1 MLGEKNLY
9 AYCDD
14 NPITRSDSD
23 GQLWHKLVEIA
34 AGAVIGAALNVVT
47 GGIAATVTG
56 QKYTAWDIAVAAASG
71 AFAGA
76 VDGAIGSI
84 GGGIISAIYTG
95 IASLSRGDSVLM
107 AALNAGIAFG
117 ATTYIGN
124 LTGFIKSVDIPKN
137 LSVPWGATYGLG
149 ANLIAASVSAGSTS
163 SSGSENGSLKQWGAV
178 THVSLTIPKEAIGQK
193 RTYNGKTKF
202 ILVLLFIN
210 R

>member
-34 AGAVIGAALNVVT
+34 AGAAIGAALNVVT
-47 GGIAATVTG
+47 GGIAAAVIG

-84 GGGIISAIYTG
+84 GGGIISAIYAG

-137 LSVPWGATYGLG
+137 LSVPWEATYGLG

-163 SSGSENGSLKQWGAV
+163 SSGSENGSLKQWG
-178 THVSLTIPKEAIGQK
+178 Q
-193 RTYNGKTKF
+193 
-202 ILVLLFIN
+202 
-210 R
+210 